1 MPVVDLRQ
9 ARISAGLK
17 RSGGWLLSQIFIRM
31 HRSDSL
37 ELLARA
43 CSVVDKLVWG
53 LGLSDLRPAVLALV
67 EMPGQSARGWRV
79 LLVVS
84 PSFFHTVAG
93 EILQLLAVAPDLVHL
108 VMNGRV
114 FALYSLPMLAQSGN
128 RKLLRVSCS
137 LREVDVLQIIVLGW
151 RLGET
156 VLGGERFDLHPL
168 AVGAE
173 LEVLGR
179 LGSIVGVM
187 IVCSVIALNALA
199 TALASLV
206 QQVAMDRLELT
217 SRVVERGCSSSAQ
230 GYNSLRLPVILH

>member
-1 MPVVDLRQ
+1 MPIVDLRQ
-9 ARISAGLK
+9 ARISTGLK
-17 RSGGWLLSQIFIRM
+17 RSGGGLLGQIFIRI
-31 HRSDSL
+31 HRGDSL
-37 ELLARA
+37 DLLARA
-43 CSVVDKLVWG
+43 CSVVDKLVRG

-67 EMPGQSARGWRV
+67 EMPGQSAGGLGV

-84 PSFFHTVAG
+84 PAFSHAIAG

-108 VMNGRV
+108 VMDGRV
-114 FALYSLPMLAQSGN
+114 FALYSPPVLAQSGN

-151 RLGET
+151 RLSET
-156 VLGGERFDLHPL
+156 VLGGERLDLHPL
-168 AVGAE
+168 AVGSE

-187 IVCSVIALNALA
+187 IVCSVIALDALA
-199 TALASLV
+199 AALASGV

-217 SRVVERGCSSSAQ
+217 S
-230 GYNSLRLPVILH
+230 